1 MKNKNIY
8 IFGHGDE
15 AMIVSDIISNNVNLN
30 LCGYFE
36 LTNGIFDYY
45 TVDGKLTADVDINN
59 YLIDNCFF
67 TIAIGFNYDRFLVH
81 QEIIAKYPNLLF
93 TSIISDTATIRPNVI
108 IGDGSIIHDNVYIN
122 RGTVI
127 GKHCIIN
134 NNSSIDHDCNWD
146 DFSSCGPVVITGGR
160 IHIGHLS
167 YVGMSSVVLQ
177 MVSIG
182 INTVIGAKSFVN
194 KNCDN
199 YSLYFGTSIKFIKK
213 IFNDFNYFK

>member
-8 IFGHGDE
+8 LFGHGDE
-15 AMIVSDIISNNVNLN
+15 AMIVSDIISNNDNLN
-30 LCGYFE
+30 LCGFFE
-36 LTNGIFDYY
+36 LTNGIFNYY

-67 TIAIGFNYDRFLVH
+67 NIAIGFNYDRFLVH

-108 IGDGSIIHDNVYIN
+108 IGDGTIIHDNVYVN

-134 NNSSIDHDCNWD
+134 NNSSIDHDCIWG

-160 IHIGHLS
+160 INISNLS
-167 YVGMSSVVLQ
+167 YVGISSVILQ
-177 MVSIG
+177 NISIG
-182 INTVIGAKSFVN
+182 KSTVIGAKSLVN
-194 KNCDN
+194 KNCDD
-199 YSLYFGTSIKFIKK
+199 YSLYFGITINYIKK
-213 IFNDFNYFK
+213 IPKNFNYYK